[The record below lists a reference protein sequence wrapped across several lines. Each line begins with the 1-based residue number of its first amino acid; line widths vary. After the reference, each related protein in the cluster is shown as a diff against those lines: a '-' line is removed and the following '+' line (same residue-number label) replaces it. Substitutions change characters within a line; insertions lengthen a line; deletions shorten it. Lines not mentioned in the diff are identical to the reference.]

1 LFEEFWAQYARKVA
15 KRVAHKAWNRL
26 ALHEQV
32 AVLDTIQ
39 NHCEYWKLKETTL
52 EFIPHPATWLNQGR
66 WEDELDLT
74 PKQKKPPIPWYSTEQ
89 LTLDKGHELGLIPR
103 PGETMPEYRQR
114 LSKSISGTAASPQTP
129 PVQVLDQVV
138 TSQTRKG
145 EFPRLSD
152 LFKRNI
158 PTS

>member
-1 LFEEFWAQYARKVA
+1 MFEEFWSQYPRKVA
-15 KRVAHKAWNRL
+15 KRVAQKAWNRL

-39 NHCEYWKLKETTL
+39 NHVEYWKLKETTL

-74 PKQKKPPIPWYSTEQ
+74 PRQKEKPAIPWYSTDS
-89 LTLDKGHELGLIPR
+89 LTLQKGKEIGIEAR

-114 LSKSISGTAASPQTP
+114 IAGLLNGTIQVSMLGAPSTQTQKP
-129 PVQVLDQVV
+129 D
-138 TSQTRKG
+138 G
-145 EFPRLSD
+145 IPRLSD
-152 LFKRNI
+152 LLKRKI
-158 PTS
+158 PQQ

>member
-1 LFEEFWAQYARKVA
+1 MFEEFWSQYPRKVA
-15 KRVAHKAWNRL
+15 KRVAQKAWNRL

-39 NHCEYWKLKETTL
+39 NHVEYWKLKETTL

-74 PKQKKPPIPWYSTEQ
+74 PKQKKPPIPWYSTDQ
-89 LTLDKGHELGLIPR
+89 LTLEKGHELGLIPR

-114 LSKSISGTAASPQTP
+114 ISQSIAGTAESPRRTETP
-129 PVQVLDQVV
+129 MLSQVV
-138 TSQTRKG
+138 TSETRKG
-145 EFPRLSD
+145 EFPKLAD
-152 LFKRNI
+152 LLKRII
-158 PTS
+158 PQP